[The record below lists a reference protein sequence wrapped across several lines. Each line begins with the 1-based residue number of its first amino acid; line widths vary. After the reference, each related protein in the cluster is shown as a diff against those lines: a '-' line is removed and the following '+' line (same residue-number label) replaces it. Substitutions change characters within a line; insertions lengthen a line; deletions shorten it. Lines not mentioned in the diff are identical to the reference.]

1 MGFDPVGRKL
11 RTLAALFL
19 VLLATA
25 SATQDSANEDVKINP
40 RLHKYKASRRLPPK
54 PSKPKTKPPITN
66 RLVGCTTLVLASF
79 PAHCKAFVPGT
90 PGCAYREG
98 SDSPPSPTPRP

>member
-25 SATQDSANEDVKINP
+25 SATQDSAEETKINP

-90 PGCAYREG
+90 PGCA
-98 SDSPPSPTPRP
+98 